1 MSRARRRVTIAL
13 AVVALLYGA
22 IAATLYAWQR
32 DLLFVGSVRPVA
44 PPPAPPGYRD
54 LRLTATDGTP
64 LRAWYRP
71 AAAGKPVILFF
82 HGNGDTIAGSAAA
95 VRPYVARGYGA
106 MLPEYRGYGGMPGR
120 PSEALVS
127 DDADR
132 ALGWLKA
139 QGIADRAIVMMGYS
153 LGSGVAT
160 QTATR
165 FRPRALVLFAGYA
178 SIDRVAAAR
187 FWFLP
192 VRSLLTEHFDSA
204 AKLPRVAA
212 PVLLLHGDADGTVP
226 YDNLAVLRRARSDA
240 AQVTA
245 PGVGHDIVYLPV
257 GFVPALA
264 WLERLPSTSP
274 VDMRHSR

>member
-1 MSRARRRVTIAL
+1 MSRVRRWVTIAL

-22 IAATLYAWQR
+22 VAAILYSWQR
-32 DLLFVGSVRPVA
+32 DLLFIGSVRPVA
-44 PPPAPPGYRD
+44 LPATPPGYRD
-54 LRLTATDGTP
+54 LRLSAADGTP

-71 AAAGKPVILFF
+71 AANGKPVILFF

-95 VRPYVARGYGA
+95 VAPYVAQGYGA

-139 QGIADRAIVMMGYS
+139 HGIVDRAIVMMGYS
-153 LGSGVAT
+153 LGTGVAT

-178 SIDRVAAAR
+178 SIDRVAAGR

-192 VRSLLTEHFDSA
+192 VRYLLTEHFDNA

-212 PVLLLHGDADGTVP
+212 PVLLLHGTADRTVP
-226 YDNLAVLRRARSDA
+226 YDNLAELRRVRPDA
-240 AQVTA
+240 AVVTA

-257 GFVPALA
+257 AAVPTLA
-264 WLERLPSTSP
+264 WLDRLSAGP
-274 VDMRHSR
+274 